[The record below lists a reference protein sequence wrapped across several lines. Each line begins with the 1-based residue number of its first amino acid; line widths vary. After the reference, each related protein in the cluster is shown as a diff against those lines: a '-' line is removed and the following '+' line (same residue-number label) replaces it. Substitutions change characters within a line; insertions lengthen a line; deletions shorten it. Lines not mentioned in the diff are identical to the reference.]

1 MPTLDHSND
10 PSLNFAP
17 FDGDGRERVEPI
29 APRPGTRPRG
39 VSHNTARSVIKEFI
53 EQGGSTH
60 SEAGS
65 VLWVIE
71 AWCKKQGIA
80 VTVIQHEAG
89 GYVTTKGPT

>member
-1 MPTLDHSND
+1 MPTPANSND
-10 PSLNFAP
+10 PCLDFAP
-17 FDGDGRERVEPI
+17 FDGYGRARVEPI

-39 VSHNTARSVIKEFI
+39 VSHSTARNVIKEFI

-60 SEAGS
+60 SAAGS